1 MGKNNKTLMSC
12 ATTCRSLMYLN
23 LESLKER
30 NLGKGEEKSTWRNHS
45 KKFLMQTVNE
55 YILKVRQFWAQIMRK
70 LHRDTSQLNCLKQMI
85 QEKKI

>member
-30 NLGKGEEKSTWRNHS
+30 NWGKGEEK
-45 KKFLMQTVNE
+45 
-55 YILKVRQFWAQIMRK
+55 KVPEEIIAKNF
-70 LHRDTSQLNCLKQMI
+70 
-85 QEKKI
+85 

>member
-30 NLGKGEEKSTWRNHS
+30 NLGKGEEKST
-45 KKFLMQTVNE
+45 
-55 YILKVRQFWAQIMRK
+55 
-70 LHRDTSQLNCLKQMI
+70 
-85 QEKKI
+85 